1 MAEEIKNYSKSEM
14 PEVAE
19 KRPEEREKGT
29 QIANIIEA
37 WEEAHK
43 VREKFIEP
51 KLWQQLTDQVND
63 LNLIRQFD
71 PEGETEGFK
80 TELTKMAKL
89 GEQLRKAEQR
99 AEQVKEGKKFT
110 AIIGKALAQL
120 RVNEWLDFWGL
131 GFGVGGG
138 IGTKEDF
145 EDLGKFI
152 EAKFSPPIKK
162 LGATFAY
169 YQMPGSDLIFEVVI
183 STILHGEITRIK
195 LIRDRDGGTRKL
207 LEKGEQP

>member
-1 MAEEIKNYSKSEM
+1 MVEEIKNYSKSEM
-14 PEVAE
+14 PTVAE
-19 KRPEEREKGT
+19 KRPEEINSK
-29 QIANIIEA
+29 QVASVIEA
-37 WEEAHK
+37 WDEAHK
-43 VREKFIEP
+43 IREKFIEP

-71 PEGETEGFK
+71 PDGETEEFK
-80 TELTKMAKL
+80 TELAKMAKL

-110 AIIGKALAQL
+110 AIIGKAITQL

-131 GFGVGGG
+131 GFEVGSG

-145 EDLGKFI
+145 EDLGRFI

-162 LGATFAY
+162 LGTNFAY
-169 YQMPGSDLIFEVVI
+169 YQVPGSDLIFEVVI
-183 STILHGEITRIK
+183 STILHGEVSRIK
-195 LIRDRDGGTRKL
+195 LMRDRDGGTRKL
-207 LEKGEQP
+207 LEKGE